1 MTKRRRSSARR
12 LSYGETR
19 AGEERGPSPAER
31 ALHIHDLPDALLLEI
46 FRQLARLPPVTTEEE
61 QALYARGVLPFRT
74 FEFMGKTHPGLRAYP
89 FLAQVCRHWKAVL
102 ESPEALPTLWQD
114 LVVDFS
120 HELITGVHV
129 PVRWSDVQP
138 SDEEFREAF
147 AAVRLQSHRLVDF
160 VRERRQVLRRL
171 TLTNSE
177 GYWADDGEFVPLSN
191 KHSFNLGTLGIL
203 LGMLGELQELSIVH
217 CNDLFSSGS
226 PLSTI
231 AMLRGLRSLTLED
244 LQCRIYREPL
254 AELGRLTQLTA
265 LAVNSTQRHGV
276 FVFGIDCIPDTWKQL
291 GSLRTLELR
300 GNALLE
306 RLPDWLPGVLPHLE
320 SLDVSACSR
329 LDLRSITAWTQ
340 LTTLSLQAMD
350 LVWGAA
356 PPRLL
361 AQAQALGI
369 VARVKQLPDL
379 STLRRLAALNL
390 ADNNLAE
397 LPAWLLKMTGLEV
410 LDLSGNFFLECQHPL
425 NQLQTFKRLR
435 WLDLRAVHV
444 EASTTRHWSPPKCTT
459 MQNIAALA
467 KLLRRRNRH
476 VKVMYDTS

>member
-1 MTKRRRSSARR
+1 MTQRRRSSARR
-12 LSYGETR
+12 LSYGGEAR
-19 AGEERGPSPAER
+19 AVAPRAPDERT
-31 ALHIHDLPDALLLEI
+31 LHINDLPDALLIEI
-46 FRQLARLPPVTTEEE
+46 FRQLAQLPPVTTDEE

-74 FEFMGKTHPGLRAYP
+74 FEYPGEVHPGLRAYP
-89 FLAQVCRHWKAVL
+89 FLAQVCRHWKGVL
-102 ESPEALPTLWQD
+102 ESREALPALWQD
-114 LVVDFS
+114 LVVDFA

-129 PVRWSDVQP
+129 PVRWSDVRP

-147 AAVRLQSHRLVDF
+147 AAVRLQSHRVVDF
-160 VRERRQVLRRL
+160 VRERHQVLRRL

-177 GYWADDGEFVPLSN
+177 GYWADDGEFVAVAS
-191 KHSFNLGTLGIL
+191 KHTFNLGTLGIL
-203 LGMLGELQELSIVH
+203 LGMLSQLQELSIVH

-291 GSLRTLELR
+291 GNLRSLELR

-306 RLPDWLPGVLPHLE
+306 SLPDWLPGALPHLE

-361 AQAQALGI
+361 TQAQQHGI

-379 STLRRLAALNL
+379 SPLRRLAALNL

-397 LPAWLLKMTGLEV
+397 VPPWLLKMSGLEV
-410 LDLSGNFFLECQHPL
+410 LDLSGNFFLECQQPL

-435 WLDLRAVHV
+435 WLDMRAVHV
-444 EASTTRHWSPPKCTT
+444 EADTSYWSPPKCTT
-459 MQNIAALA
+459 MQNIAAVA

-476 VKVMYDTS
+476 VRVMYDTS

>member
-1 MTKRRRSSARR
+1 MTQRRRSSTRR
-12 LSYGETR
+12 LSYSEARGAEATH
-19 AGEERGPSPAER
+19 APLPERP
-31 ALHIHDLPDALLLEI
+31 LHVNDLPDALLLEI
-46 FRQLARLPPVTTEEE
+46 FRQLARLPPVTTDEE

-74 FEFMGKTHPGLRAYP
+74 FEFPGECHPGLRAYP
-89 FLAQVCRHWKAVL
+89 FLAQVCRHWKGVL
-102 ESPEALPTLWQD
+102 ESREALPALWSE

-129 PVRWSDVQP
+129 PVRWSDVRP

-160 VRERRQVLRRL
+160 VRERRHVLRRL

-177 GYWADDGEFVPLSN
+177 GYWADDGEFVALAS
-191 KHSFNLGTLGIL
+191 KHTFNLGTLGIL
-203 LGMLGELQELSIVH
+203 LGMLGQLEELSIIH
-217 CNDLFSSGS
+217 CNDLFGSGS

-231 AMLRGLRSLTLED
+231 AMLRGLRSLALED

-254 AELGRLTQLTA
+254 AELGRLTQLTS

-276 FVFGIDCIPDTWKQL
+276 FVFGIDCLPDTWKQL
-291 GSLRTLELR
+291 GSLQSLELR

-306 RLPDWLPGVLPHLE
+306 SLPDWLPGALPHLQ

-329 LDLRSITAWTQ
+329 LDLRCITAWTQ

-350 LVWGAA
+350 LVWGAT

-361 AQAQALGI
+361 TQAQQHGI

-379 STLRRLAALNL
+379 SPLRRLAALNL
-390 ADNNLAE
+390 ADNNLME
-397 LPAWLLKMTGLEV
+397 VPPWLLKMAGLEV
-410 LDLSGNFFLECQHPL
+410 VDVSGNFFLECKQPL
-425 NQLQTFKRLR
+425 TQLQTFKRLR

-444 EASTTRHWSPPKCTT
+444 EADSTYWSPDKCTT
-459 MQNIAALA
+459 MQHIAALA
-467 KLLRRRNRH
+467 KALRRRNRH